1 MLFALTISHRKFLF
15 NGAYRMD
22 FTTKNTILRN
32 VIQKLTDAAEKT
44 ECYAEK
50 NMNLVDWD
58 IIIQEYRNKLNKPE
72 NTAG

>member
-1 MLFALTISHRKFLF
+1 
-15 NGAYRMD
+15 MD
-22 FTTKNTILRN
+22 FATRNTILRS
-32 VIQKLTDAAEKT
+32 IIRKLTDAAEKT